1 MNINL
6 LIDNPNGMITGY
18 LNVDP
23 YASGSDFRI
32 KSDIA
37 NLGEFIDDG
46 ECEEIRAIDIL
57 SKYEAAK
64 VDTII
69 DSWIAKLRKN
79 GILVISDIDLFEVI
93 TNVNKG
99 NININETNLIL
110 YGNQSESQ
118 TYKKCVLTLHNIS
131 EGLKLRGLF
140 ILEKSFNGLNFVVK
154 AQRK

>member
-1 MNINL
+1 MKLNL

-18 LNVDP
+18 LNIDP
-23 YASGSDFRI
+23 YASGSDFRV
-32 KSDIA
+32 KSDITS
-37 NLGEFIDDG
+37 LGQFIDDG

-57 SKYEAAK
+57 SKYEANK
-64 VDTII
+64 IDEII
-69 DSWIAKLRKN
+69 DEWISKLRKN

-93 TNVNKG
+93 LNIEKG
-99 NININETNLIL
+99 KINLNSTNLIL
-110 YGNQSESQ
+110 YGNQTEPQ
-118 TYKKCVLTLHNIS
+118 TYKKCVLSLHNIA